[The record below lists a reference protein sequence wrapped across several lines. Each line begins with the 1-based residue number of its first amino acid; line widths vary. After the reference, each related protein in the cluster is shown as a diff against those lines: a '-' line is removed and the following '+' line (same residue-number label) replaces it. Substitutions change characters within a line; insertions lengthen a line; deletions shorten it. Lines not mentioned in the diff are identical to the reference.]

1 MENQFIGMSDIPFS
15 YEEFEATRE
24 DLVKDV
30 NKVMAEEDKN
40 FLVGFEELSVN
51 WEESEYSEFLEYSSV
66 RWKIQNLQKLKATN
80 PKKLLSEADKLRQ
93 IFR

>member
-1 MENQFIGMSDIPFS
+1 M
-15 YEEFEATRE
+15 T
-24 DLVKDV
+24 
-30 NKVMAEEDKN
+30 EEDKN

-51 WEESEYSEFLEYSSV
+51 WEESEYSEFLEYPSV

-80 PKKLLSEADKLRQ
+80 PQKLLSEANKLRQ